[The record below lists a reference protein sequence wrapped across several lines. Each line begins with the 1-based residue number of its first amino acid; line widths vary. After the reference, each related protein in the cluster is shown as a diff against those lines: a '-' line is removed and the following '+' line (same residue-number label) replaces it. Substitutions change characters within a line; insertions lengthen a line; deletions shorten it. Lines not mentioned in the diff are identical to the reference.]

1 MTGYSSHNLFLLIGS
16 LLFILFS
23 APAIC
28 AQSTQ
33 SVDEKARINAQSA
46 YIDGLAAFEN
56 ENYQQA
62 LELLKAAYVKL
73 PDHAG
78 VNFSLADTYLRVG
91 DIANA
96 EYYGKQAV
104 KLNPKNQWYR
114 LKLARIYRDQ
124 GKNNAAVA
132 ELQDALQYNPRN
144 SNLLRELA
152 QSYSDLGDLQKAN
165 DIYNKLLYL
174 GGENLTIR
182 LQKLD
187 HFNSMGMQDSAI
199 AELKK
204 IRNLDPD
211 NLSTLRV
218 LSNQLKEM
226 GKVDEA
232 QKVLENALRIN
243 NRDTKTLIMLS
254 DIYIR
259 KTQWDSLDTLLRAAV
274 SNPSISQDEKIT
286 LGQYLYSKYRSN
298 TNNSDLQ
305 HVTGSV
311 LQKLMEVAPE
321 SGRVQGLAG
330 EFFAN
335 TQQPN
340 LALKAL
346 ERTNNLSPTNDS
358 AWKQRLQILLT
369 EGRIKEAVSVGKE
382 AAKEIPQDPVILYLL
397 GNAQLSNQQPKQ
409 AIKNLTEA
417 SKLPV
422 RRSLKG
428 RILAALGNAHAAL
441 DKWESAYQYY
451 DESLEINPENA
462 GVLNN
467 YAYYLSLQNKAL
479 KRAEQMAQ
487 KALELDPQ
495 NASYLDTMGW
505 VYYQQ
510 GAYKKAEKYIHDALQ
525 TGQAIAEV
533 MEHLGDVLDK
543 LDRPDEARK
552 WWQKALDKDSS
563 RTHLKNKLSS
573 DGE

>member
-510 GAYKKAEKYIHDALQ
+510 GAYKKAEKYIRDALQ
-525 TGQAIAEV
+525 TGQASAEV